1 MHSVLRATLFTLST
15 TVLCAPLFASPL
27 PQAEM
32 ARQVDRFN
40 QRMQLG
46 QPYDAATQQF
56 LHSAASLS
64 SAIFLRQA
72 AEATPYFVNW
82 MSGTRK
88 VAGDNPWTTYNS
100 ALFDSRSDYVIS
112 GNVGAADYVGF
123 QVYAMRDGRNVARAQ
138 QNRST
143 KDMPID
149 RQGNFSLR
157 LTPTTPPPGQ
167 EAIVTTPDDYMVI
180 VREYYHSGQQKVQR
194 PARYRIRRLT
204 GHPAPP
210 IADAPHRSALAASF
224 YRSLVLSSLD
234 LSAKMSRVRNSSQE
248 VEVDRSLSD
257 ALYPTTDNRYDGFY
271 AALPHDD
278 SVIRIS
284 GTLPRDATYIS
295 VVFYTPYYIT
305 PDYRVAKTY
314 LTGQEIVRQADGRYQ
329 IHLSRQPR
337 DLSNN
342 LTSAGYDQGIVVI
355 RYLGSQQYPEF
366 DVQLLPHGS
375 DARP

>member
-1 MHSVLRATLFTLST
+1 MR
-15 TVLCAPLFASPL
+15 PLFASPL

-180 VREYYHSGQQKVQR
+180 VREYYHSGQQR
-194 PARYRIRRLT
+194 CS
-204 GHPAPP
+204 
-210 IADAPHRSALAASF
+210 APHATVFAA
-224 YRSLVLSSLD
+224 
-234 LSAKMSRVRNSSQE
+234 
-248 VEVDRSLSD
+248 
-257 ALYPTTDNRYDGFY
+257 
-271 AALPHDD
+271 
-278 SVIRIS
+278 
-284 GTLPRDATYIS
+284 
-295 VVFYTPYYIT
+295 
-305 PDYRVAKTY
+305 
-314 LTGQEIVRQADGRYQ
+314 
-329 IHLSRQPR
+329 
-337 DLSNN
+337 
-342 LTSAGYDQGIVVI
+342 
-355 RYLGSQQYPEF
+355 
-366 DVQLLPHGS
+366 
-375 DARP
+375 

>member
-1 MHSVLRATLFTLST
+1 MHSVLRATLFTLSA
-15 TVLCAPLFASPL
+15 TVLCAPLSATSL

-32 ARQVDRFN
+32 AQRVDLFN

-46 QPYDAATQQF
+46 QPYAAATQQF

-72 AEATPYFVNW
+72 AEATPYFVDW
-82 MSGTRK
+82 MNGTRK

-123 QVYAMRDGRNVARAQ
+123 QVYAMRDGRNIARTQ

-143 KDMPID
+143 QDMQID
-149 RQGNFSLR
+149 PQGNFSLR
-157 LTPTTPPPGQ
+157 LTPTAPLPGQ
-167 EAIVTTPDDYMVI
+167 DTIVTTPDDYMVI
-180 VREYYHSGQQKVQR
+180 VREYYHSGQQKAQR
-194 PARYRIRRLT
+194 PARYQIRRLT
-204 GHPAPP
+204 GHPVPP
-210 IADAPHRSALAASF
+210 IADAAQRGALAASF

-234 LSAKMSRVRNSSQE
+234 ISARMSRVRNSSQE

-271 AALPHDD
+271 VSLPHDD

-305 PDYRVAKTY
+305 PDYRMAKTY
-314 LTGQEIVRQADGRYQ
+314 LTGQEIVRQADGSYQ

-337 DLSNN
+337 GLSNN
-342 LTSAGYDQGIVVI
+342 LTSAGYDQGMVVI

-366 DVQLLPHGS
+366 DVQLLPH
-375 DARP
+375 DDEERP